1 MYFFYGFLL
10 VVRNHSICASG
21 LFREFKFETNSM
33 AVNFKQHWEHV
44 YFSKEPHQ
52 VSWTQETPQ
61 TSLDFIQAF
70 ELDKSSNIID
80 VGGGDSKLVDH
91 LLDAGFENV
100 HVLDISGTAL
110 EKAKKRLGERA
121 ALVTWIE
128 SDIREFIPKTTYEVW
143 HDRALF
149 HFLTDEND
157 IAKYVELV
165 NACASNY
172 LIIGTFSN
180 NGPEACSGLQVKQ
193 YGETELTEVFKARFE
208 KLECFTRDHIT
219 PSGSVQNFLFC
230 SFKRIV

>member
-1 MYFFYGFLL
+1 MYFFYVFFS
-10 VVRNHSICASG
+10 VVRNHSILATA
-21 LFREFKFETNSM
+21 LFRGFKFETKIM
-33 AVNFKQHWEHV
+33 AVNFKQHWEQV

-52 VSWTQETPQ
+52 VSWTQDTPQ

-70 ELDKSSNIID
+70 ELDKSARIID

-91 LLDAGFENV
+91 LLDVGFENV
-100 HVLDISGTAL
+100 HVLDISGKAL
-110 EKAKKRLGERA
+110 EKAQKRLGERA
-121 ALVTWIE
+121 AMVTWIE
-128 SDIREFIPKTTYEVW
+128 SDIREFVPKTACKGW

-149 HFLTDEND
+149 HFLTYKSD

-172 LIIGTFSN
+172 LTIGTFSN

-193 YGETELTEVFKARFE
+193 YGESELTELFKARFE
-208 KLECFTRDHIT
+208 KLECFSRDHIT

-230 SFKRIV
+230 SFKRKF